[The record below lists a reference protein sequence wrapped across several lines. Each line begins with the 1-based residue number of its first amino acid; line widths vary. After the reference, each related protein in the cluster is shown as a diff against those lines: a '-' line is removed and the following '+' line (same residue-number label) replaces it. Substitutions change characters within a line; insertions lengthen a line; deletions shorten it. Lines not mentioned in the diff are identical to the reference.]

1 MRKISIVAAAALFV
15 VPAAALAGEPQR
27 ESFEYEG
34 ARYTYTVSET
44 PTGRKITGREDAS
57 GKPFA
62 LHVGKTR
69 VTGHFG
75 FSAVSF
81 RLKDVKPL
89 SGSVEVA
96 LR

>member
-1 MRKISIVAAAALFV
+1 MRKISIVATIALIAAPVAV
-15 VPAAALAGEPQR
+15 LAGEPQR

-44 PTGRKITGREDAS
+44 PSGRTITGREEAS

-81 RLKDVKPL
+81 PLKDVKPL
-89 SGSVEVA
+89 SGTVEVA
-96 LR
+96 LK